1 MSKIYIWNGETEAW
15 VETSHELVQWIAE
28 ITRTRTNHR
37 SLANVNLVKEESVVT
52 ISESGKVFNVNKTLC
67 EAKEHIVPCEI
78 YGSMNLGLKT
88 FVINWASWIA
98 AWQFF
103 DLRKAE
109 VTWNSNRSI
118 AEGYIYPLDKKAD
131 QLRKF
136 CKENAGKKWK
146 VKFL

>member
-1 MSKIYIWNGETEAW
+1 MSKLYIWREETW
-15 VETSHELVQWIAE
+15 IETNCELVQWIASV
-28 ITRTRTNHR
+28 TRTDRS
-37 SLANVNLVKEESVVT
+37 SLANVNLVKEESIVS
-52 ISESGKVFNVNKTLC
+52 ISKTGEIFRVNKTLC
-67 EAKEHIVPCEI
+67 EEKEDISPCEI

-103 DLRKAE
+103 DFRKAE

-118 AEGYIYPLDKKAD
+118 AQGYIYPLDKKAD
-131 QLRKF
+131 ELRKF